1 MATQQDI
8 FVDGFENHPSMLS
21 KDNYVQWSSR
31 MIRYCKRKPNGK
43 RLAKSILEG
52 PYKYQYIP
60 EPGDE
65 TRTPPVPPSYII
77 QSEFCE
83 NAHAM
88 WQRDQR
94 LMKGTKTRILEK
106 KLILLDELDRFPSTE
121 GQNGNWII
129 GNPQGNI
136 ATLVVGNFGNEH
148 NVTQIWC
155 YNCRGLGHYARNC
168 TNKTRVRDS
177 TYYIERLMLVQQEE
191 AGIPFTVEQ
200 HDFIA
205 AAYHEE

>member
-77 QSEFCE
+77 QSE
-83 NAHAM
+83 
-88 WQRDQR
+88 W
-94 LMKGTKTRILEK
+94 
-106 KLILLDELDRFPSTE
+106 
-121 GQNGNWII
+121 QNGNWII

-168 TNKTRVRDS
+168 TNKSRVRDS